1 MIVRFPDSLVIDIT
15 IATFMI
21 PTAPATNTMKI
32 YSIGGYNATVDWTY
46 NAASIQEHASF
57 IGQIQAGLAN
67 KIPYLDLLS
76 FAGLPTITKTLVT
89 DIFFDNQTQPAGTYA
104 VTAGQVVLVTLG
116 TSNGGGAT
124 TPVGPATPGANA
136 LTACFRPGARCYITD
151 GVTVYQ
157 SPLVTYVDATRLLV
171 TMPVVPTGH
180 NYDFTYSDGRGS
192 VTTTHADNRISF

>member
-1 MIVRFPDSLVIDIT
+1 VRFPDSLVIDIT

-21 PTAPATNTMKI
+21 PTVPTTNTMKI

-76 FAGLPTITKTLVT
+76 FAGLPTNGKADVP
-89 DIFFDNQTQPAGTYA
+89 DMFFDNRAIAAGTYA
-104 VTAGQVVLVTLG
+104 VTAGQVVLVTIG
-116 TSNGGGAT
+116 TNN
-124 TPVGPATPGANA
+124 TPTAVGPAVPGAAA
-136 LTACFRPGARCYITD
+136 LAGCFRPGARCYITD

-192 VTTTHADNRISF
+192 VTTAHADNRLSF

>member
-21 PTAPATNTMKI
+21 PTVPGTSSMKI

-46 NAASIQEHASF
+46 NAASMQEHTSF
-57 IGQIQAGLAN
+57 IGQIQNGLAN

-76 FAGLPTITKTLVT
+76 FAALPTAGKTLVT
-89 DIFFDNQTQPAGTYA
+89 DMFFDNQNQPAGTYA
-104 VTAGQVVLVTLG
+104 VAANQVVLVTLG
-116 TSNGGGAT
+116 TNNSAT
-124 TPVGPATPGANA
+124 VGPATPGANA

-151 GVTVYQ
+151 GVSVYQ

-180 NYDFTYSDGRGS
+180 NYDFTYGDGRGS
-192 VTTTHADNRISF
+192 ITTTHADNRISF